1 MMFFNGIKLREK
13 VFSKKLKLFEIIING
28 CNISW
33 NDEAFMSIYTV
44 DNYSTYISFFTCLY
58 RGRRKNLNHNLYTFI

>member
-44 DNYSTYISFFTCLY
+44 DNYSTYISFFTCL
-58 RGRRKNLNHNLYTFI
+58 